1 MIIKVQLYNIC
12 PTNARTTDRS
22 IVKVESLYSVC
33 TESVNCCYYKC
44 YCYVASSGGAYCA
57 CNMHSMNAL
66 LQAASVTVT
75 ATRVSLLQQAH
86 FELEGGTE
94 HLTCYKPAPHSV

>member
-1 MIIKVQLYNIC
+1 MH
-12 PTNARTTDRS
+12 
-22 IVKVESLYSVC
+22 
-33 TESVNCCYYKC
+33 
-44 YCYVASSGGAYCA
+44 
-57 CNMHSMNAL
+57 MHSMNAL

-94 HLTCYKPAPHSV
+94 HLTCYKLAPHSV